1 MTRKK
6 LGKPEVG
13 TITLA
18 AYQEGN
24 KVLITLSDDGKGLK
38 PEIIKA
44 SAEKKGIDTT
54 GMTDRELQMLV
65 FHPGFSTAKK
75 ITNISGRG
83 VGLDAVQAKIA
94 ELGGSIEMDSKV
106 DVGTTFIIKLPL
118 TLSIIQAL
126 MVQIGKESFAI
137 PLDVVERVVMVR
149 EKDIMQT
156 RSMQVPG
163 RLDSDHQNGQAA
175 SGAVFFIRQEVC
187 DHRQDRQAILRRAG

>member
-1 MTRKK
+1 MEIIGEETELDKTVVSELSEPLIHLLRIQRITALEDPETRKK

-83 VGLDAVQAKIA
+83 VGLDAVQARLPNLA
-94 ELGGSIEMDSKV
+94 DPSKWTV
-106 DVGTTFIIKLPL
+106 K
-118 TLSIIQAL
+118 
-126 MVQIGKESFAI
+126 
-137 PLDVVERVVMVR
+137 LDVETTLTI
-149 EKDIMQT
+149 KIT
-156 RSMQVPG
+156 INFINYS
-163 RLDSDHQNGQAA
+163 SFNGTNW
-175 SGAVFFIRQEVC
+175 
-187 DHRQDRQAILRRAG
+187 